1 MTRISKSRLRDN
13 QLEEITEHF
22 FYLISSLSKSTE
34 IENFLN
40 NFLTKEEKI
49 MLTKRLVLFMM
60 IKRNYPPHIIQNAL
74 HVSYET
80 VRSYNDKLPMKDSL
94 FQAIIEKLVR
104 REKSKELWRKV
115 DKLLKPIDL
124 FLRAKT
130 DMKARAKFA
139 SGDWS

>member
-1 MTRISKSRLRDN
+1 MTRISKSRLHDT
-13 QLEEITEHF
+13 QLKEITEHF
-22 FYLISSLSKSTE
+22 SYLISSLNKSME

-49 MLTKRLVLFMM
+49 MLTKRLVLLMM
-60 IKRNYPPHIIQNAL
+60 IKRNYPPHVIQNAL

-94 FQAIIEKLVR
+94 FQTIIEKLVK
-104 REKSKELWRKV
+104 REKSKEFWKKV
-115 DKLLKPIDL
+115 DKFLKPIDL
-124 FLRAKT
+124 FIRAKN

-139 SGDWS
+139 FGDWS